1 MEVDTQHYDDIIIG
15 GGKAGKT
22 LAPALVADGRK
33 TALIERSLN
42 MIGGGCINI
51 ACIPTKTMVASA
63 NVANTVRNSAPYGVK
78 TNTPTVNLAE
88 VIQRKRSVVQ
98 SAREMN
104 LHNLETAL
112 DNNLIIGEARFV
124 APKTIAVTTT
134 EGNNRLLTA
143 ERLFINTGTRPLIP
157 SIPGLTEVEFL
168 TSESIMELEY
178 LPEHLIVLGS
188 GYIGL
193 EFAQMFRRFGSR
205 VTVIGQSEQI
215 LSQQDPDIAIAVQTL
230 LEQDGIEFLLKAKV
244 LRVVR
249 VGGASRREASPV
261 ENRTGNE
268 TILQIQVA
276 DRSFSLQ
283 GSHLLVAVGR
293 APNTE
298 SLNLAAAGVATDTR
312 GFIQVND
319 RLETNIPGIWA
330 LGDINGGPQYTHI
343 SLDDYR
349 IIKANLID
357 GGDRSTG
364 VDAERLVVRHRLVPS
379 CLFIDP
385 ELAHVGLTETEAQ
398 QQGYAIRVAK
408 VDASAVP
415 RAKTLGQTD
424 GLLKAIVDTETGRI
438 LGCSL
443 LCHEAGE
450 VISTV
455 QMVMQAQMP
464 YTVLRD
470 GVLTHPT
477 MTEGLNILFSKL

>member
-33 TALIERSLN
+33 TALVERSLN

-63 NVANTVRNSAPYGVK
+63 NVANTVRNSAAYGVK
-78 TNTPTVNLAE
+78 TNTPIVNLAE

-112 DNNLIIGEARFV
+112 DKNLIIGEARFV
-124 APKTIAVTTT
+124 APKTITVTTT

-143 ERLFINTGTRPLIP
+143 ERFFVNTGTRPLIP
-157 SIPGLTEVEFL
+157 SIAGLTEVEFL

-193 EFAQMFRRFGSR
+193 EFAQMFRRFGSG

-230 LEQDGIEFLLKAKV
+230 LEQDGIELLLKAKV
-244 LRVVR
+244 LRVD
-249 VGGASRREASPV
+249 
-261 ENRTGNE
+261 RTGNE
-268 TILQIQVA
+268 TILQIEVA
-276 DRSFSLQ
+276 DSEITLQ

-298 SLNLAAAGVATDTR
+298 SLNLAATGVATDTR

-319 RLETNIPGIWA
+319 RLETNVPGIWA

-357 GGDRSTG
+357 RGNRSTG
-364 VDAERLVVRHRLVPS
+364 DRLVPS

-408 VDASAVP
+408 VDASAIP
-415 RAKTLGQTD
+415 RAKTLGHTD

-464 YTVLRD
+464 YTLLRD

>member
-22 LAPALVADGRK
+22 LAPALIADGRK
-33 TALIERSLN
+33 TALVERSLN

-63 NVANTVRNSAPYGVK
+63 NVANTVRNSAAYGVK
-78 TNTPTVNLAE
+78 ANGLTVDLAD
-88 VIQRKRSVVQ
+88 VIRRKRMVVQ
-98 SAREMN
+98 GMREIN

-112 DNNLIIGEARFV
+112 DHELIIATARFV
-124 APKTIAVTTT
+124 APKTIEVTTALDT
-134 EGNNRLLTA
+134 TRLLTA

-157 SIPGLTEVEFL
+157 SVPGLTEAGFL
-168 TSESIMELEY
+168 TSESIMELEQM
-178 LPEHLIVLGS
+178 PEHLMVLGS

-193 EFAQMFRRFGSR
+193 EFAQMFRRFGCR

-215 LSQQDPDIAIAVQTL
+215 LSQQDPDMAIAVQRL
-230 LEQDGIEFLLKAKV
+230 LERDGIEFLLKTKV
-244 LRVVR
+244 LRVD
-249 VGGASRREASPV
+249 GA
-261 ENRTGNE
+261 GNE

-276 DRSFSLQ
+276 DRQISLQ

-293 APNTE
+293 APNTD

-330 LGDINGGPQYTHI
+330 LGDINGGPQYTHV

-349 IIKANLID
+349 IVKANLIN
-357 GGDRSTG
+357 GGNRSRR
-364 VDAERLVVRHRLVPS
+364 DRLVPS

-408 VDASAVP
+408 LEASAIP

-424 GLLKAIVDTETGRI
+424 GLLKAIVDTETGHI

-443 LCHEAGE
+443 LCHQAGE

-477 MTEGLNILFSKL
+477 MTEGLNMLFSKL

>member
-33 TALIERSLN
+33 TALVERSLN

-63 NVANTVRNSAPYGVK
+63 NVANTVRNSAVYGVK
-78 TNTPTVNLAE
+78 TNTPSVNLAE

-134 EGNNRLLTA
+134 EGNNRLLTT

-168 TSESIMELEY
+168 TSESIMELEH

-193 EFAQMFRRFGSR
+193 EFAQMFRRFGSG

-244 LRVVR
+244 LRVD
-249 VGGASRREASPV
+249 
-261 ENRTGNE
+261 RTDNE

-276 DRSFSLQ
+276 DREITLQ

-293 APNTE
+293 APNTD
-298 SLNLAAAGVATDTR
+298 SLNLAAAGVASDTR

-343 SLDDYR
+343 SLDDSR

-357 GGDRSTG
+357 GGNRSTR
-364 VDAERLVVRHRLVPS
+364 DRLVPS

-385 ELAHVGLTETEAQ
+385 ELAQVGLTETEAQ

-415 RAKTLGQTD
+415 RARTLGQTD
-424 GLLKAIVDTETGRI
+424 GLLKAIVDTDTDRI

-464 YTVLRD
+464 YTVLHD
-470 GVLTHPT
+470 GILTHPT

>member
-1 MEVDTQHYDDIIIG
+1 MDTEYYDDIIIG

-33 TALIERSLN
+33 TALVERSLN
-42 MIGGGCINI
+42 MIGGTCINI

-63 NVANTVRNSAPYGVK
+63 NIANTVRHSAAYGI
-78 TNTPTVNLAE
+78 NTTPPIVDLAA
-88 VIQRKRSVVQ
+88 VIQRKRSIVQ
-98 SAREMN
+98 AMRSMN
-104 LHNLETAL
+104 LNNLQTPL
-112 DNNLIIGEARFV
+112 GNHLIIGTASFV
-124 APKTIAVTTT
+124 APKTIEVTTV
-134 EGNNRLLTA
+134 EGNTRLLTA

-157 SIPGLTEVEFL
+157 SVPGLKEAGFL
-168 TSESIMELEY
+168 TSESIMELEH

-193 EFAQMFRRFGSR
+193 EFAQMFRRFGCR

-215 LSQQDPDIAIAVQTL
+215 LSQQDPDIAIAVQTI
-230 LEQDGIEFLLKAKV
+230 LERDGIEFLLMAKV
-244 LRVVR
+244 LKVD
-249 VGGASRREASPV
+249 
-261 ENRTGNE
+261 RTGNE

-276 DRSFSLQ
+276 DRQISLQ

-293 APNTE
+293 APTTDT
-298 SLNLAAAGVATDTR
+298 LNLAAAGVAVDAR
-312 GFIQVND
+312 GFIRVNE

-330 LGDINGGPQYTHI
+330 LGDINGGPQYTHV

-349 IIKANLID
+349 IVKANLID
-357 GGDRSTG
+357 GGDRSTR
-364 VDAERLVVRHRLVPS
+364 DRFVPS

-385 ELAHVGLTETEAQ
+385 ELAHVGLTETQAQ

-408 VDASAVP
+408 LDVSAVP

-424 GLLKAIVDTETGRI
+424 GVMKAIVDSKTERI
-438 LGCSL
+438 LGCSV
-443 LCHEAGE
+443 LCHAAGE

-455 QMVMQAQMP
+455 QMVMQARMP

-470 GVLTHPT
+470 GLLTHPT
-477 MTEGLNILFSKL
+477 MTEGLNLLFSKL

>member
-1 MEVDTQHYDDIIIG
+1 VNTEYYDDIIIG

-33 TALIERSLN
+33 TALVERSLN
-42 MIGGGCINI
+42 MIGGGCINV

-63 NVANTVRNSAPYGVK
+63 NVANIVRNSAAYGVK
-78 TNTPTVNLAE
+78 ANAPTVDLAE
-88 VIQRKRSVVQ
+88 VIRRKRSVVQ
-98 SAREMN
+98 SARAMN
-104 LHNLETAL
+104 LHNLETSL
-112 DNNLIIGEARFV
+112 GHQLIIGTGRFV
-124 APKTIAVTTT
+124 ASKTIEVITD
-134 EGNNRLLTA
+134 EGETRLLTA
-143 ERLFINTGTRPLIP
+143 ERLFINTGTQPLIP
-157 SIPGLTEVEFL
+157 SIPGLKDVGFL
-168 TSESIMELEY
+168 TSESIMELEQ

-230 LEQDGIEFLLKAKV
+230 LERDDIEFLLKAKV
-244 LRVVR
+244 LRVDR
-249 VGGASRREASPV
+249 AR
-261 ENRTGNE
+261 NE
-268 TILQIQVA
+268 TTLQIQIA
-276 DRSFSLQ
+276 DREIALQ

-293 APNTE
+293 EPTTDT
-298 SLNLAAAGVATDTR
+298 LNLAAPGVATDAR
-312 GFIQVND
+312 GFIRVND
-319 RLETNIPGIWA
+319 RLETNVPGIWA
-330 LGDINGGPQYTHI
+330 LGDINGGPQYTHVA
-343 SLDDYR
+343 LDDYR
-349 IIKANLID
+349 IVKANLID
-357 GGDRSTG
+357 GGNRSTR
-364 VDAERLVVRHRLVPS
+364 DRLVPS

-398 QQGYAIRVAK
+398 QQGYGIRVAK
-408 VDASAVP
+408 LDASSVP

-424 GLLKAIVDTETGRI
+424 GVLKAIVDTETGRI

-477 MTEGLNILFSKL
+477 MTEGLNLLFSKV

>member
-1 MEVDTQHYDDIIIG
+1 VNTEDYDDIIIG

-33 TALIERSLN
+33 TALVERSLN
-42 MIGGGCINI
+42 MIGGGCINV

-63 NVANTVRNSAPYGVK
+63 EVANTVRNSSAYGVRA
-78 TNTPTVNLAE
+78 NAPTVDLAA
-88 VIQRKRSVVQ
+88 VIERKRSVVQ
-98 SAREMN
+98 SMREMN

-112 DNNLIIGEARFV
+112 GHELIIGTGRFI
-124 APKTIAVTTT
+124 APKTIEVTTA
-134 EGNNRLLTA
+134 EGNTRLLTA

-157 SIPGLTEVEFL
+157 SVPGLKEAGFL
-168 TSESIMELEY
+168 TSESIMELEQ
-178 LPEHLIVLGS
+178 LPEHLIVFGS

-193 EFAQMFRRFGSR
+193 EFAQMFRRFGCR
-205 VTVIGQSEQI
+205 VTVIGHSGQI
-215 LSQQDPDIAIAVQTL
+215 LSQQDPDMAIAVQTL
-230 LEQDGIEFLLKAKV
+230 LERDGIEFLLKAKV
-244 LRVVR
+244 LRVER
-249 VGGASRREASPV
+249 S
-261 ENRTGNE
+261 GNA
-268 TILQIQVA
+268 TVLQLQVA
-276 DRSFSLQ
+276 DRETSLQ

-293 APNTE
+293 APTTDI
-298 SLNLAAAGVATDTR
+298 LNLAAAGVVVDAR
-312 GFIQVND
+312 GFIQVNE
-319 RLETNIPGIWA
+319 RLETTVSGIWA

-343 SLDDYR
+343 ALDDYR
-349 IIKANLID
+349 IVKANLID
-357 GGDRSTG
+357 GGNRSTR
-364 VDAERLVVRHRLVPS
+364 DRLVPS

-398 QQGYAIRVAK
+398 QQGYAIRVVK
-408 VDASAVP
+408 LDASAVP

-424 GLLKAIVDTETGRI
+424 GLLKAIVDAETGRI

-477 MTEGLNILFSKL
+477 MTEGLNMLFSKV

>member
-33 TALIERSLN
+33 TALVERSLN

-51 ACIPTKTMVASA
+51 ACIPTKTMVTSA
-63 NVANTVRNSAPYGVK
+63 NVANTVRNSAAYGVK

-88 VIQRKRSVVQ
+88 VIQRKRAVVQ
-98 SAREMN
+98 GMREMN

-112 DNNLIIGEARFV
+112 DKNLIIGEARFV

-157 SIPGLTEVEFL
+157 SVPGLTEVEFL

-193 EFAQMFRRFGSR
+193 EFAQMFRRFGSG

-215 LSQQDPDIAIAVQTL
+215 LSLQDPDIAIAVQTL

-244 LRVVR
+244 LRVD
-249 VGGASRREASPV
+249 
-261 ENRTGNE
+261 RTDNE
-268 TILQIQVA
+268 TILQIQVG
-276 DRSFSLQ
+276 DREITLQ

-293 APNTE
+293 APNID

-312 GFIQVND
+312 GFIQVSD
-319 RLETNIPGIWA
+319 RLETNVPGIWA

-357 GGDRSTG
+357 GGNRSTS
-364 VDAERLVVRHRLVPS
+364 DRLVPS

-408 VDASAVP
+408 IDASIVP
-415 RAKTLGQTD
+415 RARTLGQTD
-424 GLLKAIVDTETGRI
+424 GLLKAIVDADTGRI

-470 GVLTHPT
+470 GILTHPT

>member
-1 MEVDTQHYDDIIIG
+1 MNAQHYDDIIIG

-22 LAPALVADGRK
+22 LAPALVADERK
-33 TALIERSLN
+33 TALVERSLN

-63 NVANTVRNSAPYGVK
+63 NVANTVRNSAAYGVK
-78 TNTPTVNLAE
+78 ANTPIVDLAE
-88 VIQRKRSVVQ
+88 VIKRKRTVVQ

-112 DNNLIIGEARFV
+112 DNNLLIGTARFV
-124 APKTIAVTTT
+124 APKTIEVTTT
-134 EGNNRLLTA
+134 EGNTRVLTA
-143 ERLFINTGTRPLIP
+143 ERLFVNTGTRPLIP
-157 SIPGLTEVEFL
+157 SVPGLIEARFL
-168 TSESIMELEY
+168 TSESIMELEH

-188 GYIGL
+188 SYIGL
-193 EFAQMFRRFGSR
+193 EFAQMFRGFGSR

-215 LSQQDPDIAIAVQTL
+215 LSQQDPNIAIAVQTL

-244 LRVVR
+244 LRVD
-249 VGGASRREASPV
+249 
-261 ENRTGNE
+261 RTGNE

-276 DRSFSLQ
+276 DREITLQ

-293 APNTE
+293 APNTD

-319 RLETNIPGIWA
+319 RLETNVPGIWA

-343 SLDDYR
+343 SLNDYR

-357 GGDRSTG
+357 GGNRSTR
-364 VDAERLVVRHRLVPS
+364 DRLVPS

-424 GLLKAIVDTETGRI
+424 GLLKAIVDIEPI
-438 LGCSL
+438 
-443 LCHEAGE
+443 
-450 VISTV
+450 
-455 QMVMQAQMP
+455 
-464 YTVLRD
+464 
-470 GVLTHPT
+470 
-477 MTEGLNILFSKL
+477 

>member
-1 MEVDTQHYDDIIIG
+1 MNTQYDDDIIIG

-33 TALIERSLN
+33 TALVERSLN

-63 NVANTVRNSAPYGVK
+63 NVANTVRNSAAYGVK
-78 TNTPTVNLAE
+78 ANTPIVNLAE

-112 DNNLIIGEARFV
+112 DNNLITGEARFV
-124 APKTIAVTTT
+124 APKTITVTTT

-168 TSESIMELEY
+168 TSESIMELEH

-193 EFAQMFRRFGSR
+193 EFAQMFRRFGCR
-205 VTVIGQSEQI
+205 VTLIGQSNQI
-215 LSQQDPDIAIAVQTL
+215 LSQQDPDIAIAVQRL
-230 LEQDGIEFLLKAKV
+230 LEGDGIEFLLKTKV
-244 LRVVR
+244 LRVD
-249 VGGASRREASPV
+249 GA
-261 ENRTGNE
+261 GNE

-276 DRSFSLQ
+276 DRQMSLQ

-293 APNTE
+293 APNTD

-330 LGDINGGPQYTHI
+330 LGDINGGPQYTHV

-349 IIKANLID
+349 IVKANLID
-357 GGDRSTG
+357 GGDSPKERLRQRSTG
-364 VDAERLVVRHRLVPS
+364 DRLVPS

-385 ELAHVGLTETEAQ
+385 ELAHVGLTETEAR

-408 VDASAVP
+408 LDASAIP

-424 GLLKAIVDTETGRI
+424 GLLKAIVDTETSRI

-477 MTEGLNILFSKL
+477 MTEGLNMLFSKL

>member
-1 MEVDTQHYDDIIIG
+1 MEMDTQYYDDIIIG
-15 GGKAGKT
+15 GGKSGKT

-33 TALIERSLN
+33 TALVERSLN
-42 MIGGGCINI
+42 MIGGSCPNI
-51 ACIPTKTMVASA
+51 ACIPSKTMVASA
-63 NVANTVRNSAPYGVK
+63 EVANTVRNSAAYGIH
-78 TNTPTVNLAE
+78 TAPPTVDMAA

-98 SAREMN
+98 SLRPIN
-104 LHNLETAL
+104 LNILNTAL
-112 DNNLIIGEARFV
+112 GDNLIIGTARFV
-124 APKTIAVTTT
+124 APKTIEVATDEGTT
-134 EGNNRLLTA
+134 RLLTA
-143 ERLFINTGTRPLIP
+143 ERLFINTGTRPLVP
-157 SIPGLTEVEFL
+157 SVPGLKEAGFL
-168 TSESIMELEY
+168 TSESIMELEE

-230 LEQDGIEFLLKAKV
+230 LERDGIEFLLKAKV
-244 LRVVR
+244 LRVER
-249 VGGASRREASPV
+249 S
-261 ENRTGNE
+261 GNA
-268 TILQIQVA
+268 TKLQLQVA
-276 DRSFSLQ
+276 DREIELQ
-283 GSHLLVAVGR
+283 GSHLLVAIGR
-293 APNTE
+293 TPN
-298 SLNLAAAGVATDTR
+298 SDILNLAAAGVATDAR
-312 GFIQVND
+312 GFIRVND
-319 RLETNIPGIWA
+319 RLETNVPNIWA
-330 LGDINGGPQYTHI
+330 LGDINGGPQYTHVA
-343 SLDDYR
+343 LDDYR
-349 IIKANLID
+349 IVKANLID
-357 GGDRSTG
+357 GGNRSTQG
-364 VDAERLVVRHRLVPS
+364 RLVPS

-408 VDASAVP
+408 LDASDIMRAV
-415 RAKTLGQTD
+415 TQSQTD
-424 GLLKAIVDTETGRI
+424 GLMKAIVDTETGRI

-477 MTEGLNILFSKL
+477 MTEGLNMLFSKV

>member
-1 MEVDTQHYDDIIIG
+1 MEVNAQHYDDIIIG

-33 TALIERSLN
+33 TALVERSLN

-63 NVANTVRNSAPYGVK
+63 NVANTVRNSAAYGVK
-78 TNTPTVNLAE
+78 ANTPIVDLAE
-88 VIQRKRSVVQ
+88 VIKRKRTVVQ

-112 DNNLIIGEARFV
+112 DNNLLIGTARFV
-124 APKTIAVTTT
+124 APKTIEVTTA
-134 EGNNRLLTA
+134 EGNTRVLTA
-143 ERLFINTGTRPLIP
+143 ERLFVNTGTRPLIP
-157 SIPGLTEVEFL
+157 SIPGLTEAGFL
-168 TSESIMELEY
+168 TSESIMELEH

-193 EFAQMFRRFGSR
+193 EFAQMFRGFGSG

-244 LRVVR
+244 LRV
-249 VGGASRREASPV
+249 E
-261 ENRTGNE
+261 RTGNE

-276 DRSFSLQ
+276 DREITLQ

-293 APNTE
+293 APNTD

-319 RLETNIPGIWA
+319 CLETNIPGIWA

-357 GGDRSTG
+357 GGNRSTR
-364 VDAERLVVRHRLVPS
+364 DRLVPS

-398 QQGYAIRVAK
+398 QQGYAIRVSK

-424 GLLKAIVDTETGRI
+424 GLLKAIVDTDTDRI

-470 GVLTHPT
+470 GILTHPT

>member
-1 MEVDTQHYDDIIIG
+1 MEVNTQYDDDIIIG

-33 TALIERSLN
+33 TALVERSLN

-63 NVANTVRNSAPYGVK
+63 NVANTVRNSAAYGVK
-78 TNTPTVNLAE
+78 ANTPIVNLAE

-112 DNNLIIGEARFV
+112 DNNLITGEARFV
-124 APKTIAVTTT
+124 APKTITVTTT

-168 TSESIMELEY
+168 TSESIMELEH

-193 EFAQMFRRFGSR
+193 EFAQMFRRFGCR
-205 VTVIGQSEQI
+205 VTLIGQSNQI
-215 LSQQDPDIAIAVQTL
+215 LSQQDPDIAIAVQRL
-230 LEQDGIEFLLKAKV
+230 LEGDGIEFLLKTKV
-244 LRVVR
+244 LRVD
-249 VGGASRREASPV
+249 GA
-261 ENRTGNE
+261 GNE

-276 DRSFSLQ
+276 DRQMSLQ

-293 APNTE
+293 APNTD

-330 LGDINGGPQYTHI
+330 LGDINGGPQYTHV

-349 IIKANLID
+349 IVKANLID
-357 GGDRSTG
+357 GGDSPKERLRQRSTG
-364 VDAERLVVRHRLVPS
+364 DRLVPS

-385 ELAHVGLTETEAQ
+385 ELAHVGLTETEAR

-408 VDASAVP
+408 LDASAIP

-424 GLLKAIVDTETGRI
+424 GLLKAIVDTETSRI

-477 MTEGLNILFSKL
+477 MTEGLNMLFSKL

>member
-1 MEVDTQHYDDIIIG
+1 MEANAQHYDDIIIG
-15 GGKAGKT
+15 CGKAGKT

-33 TALIERSLN
+33 TALVERSLN

-63 NVANTVRNSAPYGVK
+63 NVANTVRNSAAYGVQS
-78 TNTPTVNLAE
+78 NTPTVNLAE
-88 VIQRKRSVVQ
+88 VIQRKRAVVQ

-112 DNNLIIGEARFV
+112 HNNLIVGTARFV
-124 APKTIAVTTT
+124 APKTIEVTTAD
-134 EGNNRLLTA
+134 GNTRVFTA
-143 ERLFINTGTRPLIP
+143 ERLFVNTGTRPLIP
-157 SIPGLTEVEFL
+157 SVPGLTEAGFL
-168 TSESIMELEY
+168 TSESIMELEH
-178 LPEHLIVLGS
+178 LPEHLIVLGN

-193 EFAQMFRRFGSR
+193 EFAQMFRRFGSA

-215 LSQQDPDIAIAVQTL
+215 LSQQDSDIAIAVQTL

-244 LRVVR
+244 LRVD
-249 VGGASRREASPV
+249 
-261 ENRTGNE
+261 RTGNQ

-276 DRSFSLQ
+276 DREITLQ

-357 GGDRSTG
+357 GGDRSTR
-364 VDAERLVVRHRLVPS
+364 DRLVPS

-408 VDASAVP
+408 VDASTVP
-415 RAKTLGQTD
+415 RARTLGQTD
-424 GLLKAIVDTETGRI
+424 GLLKAIVDADTGRI

-470 GVLTHPT
+470 GILTHPT

>member
-1 MEVDTQHYDDIIIG
+1 METEHYDDIIIG
-15 GGKAGKT
+15 SGKAGKT

-33 TALIERSLN
+33 TALVERSLN

-63 NVANTVRNSAPYGVK
+63 NVANVVRNSADYGVK
-78 TNTPTVNLAE
+78 ANAPIVNLAD
-88 VIQRKRSVVQ
+88 VIRRKQSVVE
-98 SAREMN
+98 SMRDMN

-112 DNNLIIGEARFV
+112 GHELLIGTGRFV
-124 APKTIAVTTT
+124 APKIIEVIDDGTT
-134 EGNNRLLTA
+134 RLLTA
-143 ERLFINTGTRPLIP
+143 ERFFINTGTHPLIP
-157 SIPGLTEVEFL
+157 SVPGLKEAGFL
-168 TSESIMELEY
+168 TSESLMELEQ

-193 EFAQMFRRFGSR
+193 EFAQMFRRFGCR
-205 VTVIGQSEQI
+205 VTVIGQSGQI
-215 LSQQDPDIAIAVQTL
+215 LSQQDPDMAIAVQTI
-230 LEQDGIEFLLKAKV
+230 LERDGIEFLLKAKV
-244 LRVVR
+244 LRVER
-249 VGGASRREASPV
+249 ADNA
-261 ENRTGNE
+261 TK
-268 TILQIQVA
+268 LQLQVA
-276 DRSFSLQ
+276 DQEMELQ

-293 APNTE
+293 APT
-298 SLNLAAAGVATDTR
+298 SDGLNLAAAGVEIDAR

-319 RLETNIPGIWA
+319 RLETNVPGIWA
-330 LGDINGGPQYTHI
+330 LGDINGGPEYTHV

-349 IIKANLID
+349 IVKANLID
-357 GGDRSTG
+357 GGNRSTR
-364 VDAERLVVRHRLVPS
+364 DRPIPS

-385 ELAHVGLTETEAQ
+385 ELAQVGLTETAAQ
-398 QQGYAIRVAK
+398 QQGYAIRVMK
-408 VDASAVP
+408 LEASAIP

-424 GLLKAIVDTETGRI
+424 GLLKAIVDTETDRI

-477 MTEGLNILFSKL
+477 MTEGLNMLFSKM

>member
-1 MEVDTQHYDDIIIG
+1 MNSEYYDDIIIG

-33 TALIERSLN
+33 TALVECSLT
-42 MIGGGCINI
+42 MIGGGCINV

-63 NVANTVRNSAPYGVK
+63 HVANAVRNSATYGVK
-78 TNTPTVNLAE
+78 TDALTVTLVA
-88 VIQRKRSVVQ
+88 VIQRKRTVVQ
-98 SAREMN
+98 SMRDMN

-112 DNNLIIGEARFV
+112 GHNLIIGTGQFI
-124 APKTIAVTTT
+124 APKTIEVTTA
-134 EGNNRLLTA
+134 EGKTRHLTA
-143 ERLFINTGTRPLIP
+143 ERFFINTGTRPSIP
-157 SIPGLTEVEFL
+157 SVPGLKEVGFL
-168 TSESIMELEY
+168 TSESIMELEH

-205 VTVIGQSEQI
+205 ITVIGQGEQI
-215 LSQQDPDIAIAVQTL
+215 LSQQDPDIAIAVQAL
-230 LEQDGIEFLLKAKV
+230 LERDGIEFLLKAKV

-249 VGGASRREASPV
+249 EASPL
-261 ENRTGNE
+261 ENRAGNATE
-268 TILQIQVA
+268 LQIQVA
-276 DRSFSLQ
+276 DQKITLQ

-293 APNTE
+293 VPTTE
-298 SLNLAAAGVATDTR
+298 TLNLAAAGVAIDAY
-312 GFIQVND
+312 GFIPVND

-330 LGDINGGPQYTHI
+330 LGDINGGPQYTHV

-349 IIKANLID
+349 IVKANLID
-357 GGDRSTG
+357 GGNRSTR
-364 VDAERLVVRHRLVPS
+364 DRLIPS

-385 ELAHVGLTETEAQ
+385 ELAHVGLTETEAW
-398 QQGYAIRVAK
+398 QQGYAYRVAK
-408 VDASAVP
+408 LDASAIP
-415 RAKTLGQTD
+415 RARTLGQTD
-424 GLLKAIVDTETGRI
+424 GLLKAIVDTETGKI

-455 QMVMQAQMP
+455 QMIMQAKMP

-477 MTEGLNILFSKL
+477 MTEGLNLLFSKL

>member
-33 TALIERSLN
+33 TALVERSLN

-63 NVANTVRNSAPYGVK
+63 SVANTVRNSAAYGVK
-78 TNTPTVNLAE
+78 ANTPIVNLAE

-157 SIPGLTEVEFL
+157 SVPGLTEVEFL

-193 EFAQMFRRFGSR
+193 EFAQMFRRFGCR

-244 LRVVR
+244 LRVD
-249 VGGASRREASPV
+249 
-261 ENRTGNE
+261 RTGNE
-268 TILQIQVA
+268 TILRIQVG
-276 DRSFSLQ
+276 DREITLQ

-293 APNTE
+293 APNID

-319 RLETNIPGIWA
+319 RLETNVPGIWA

-357 GGDRSTG
+357 GGNRNTR
-364 VDAERLVVRHRLVPS
+364 VRLIPS

-385 ELAHVGLTETEAQ
+385 ELAHVGLTETEAR
-398 QQGYAIRVAK
+398 QQGYTIRVAK
-408 VDASAVP
+408 LDVAAIP
-415 RAKTLGQTD
+415 RAKTLGKTD
-424 GLLKAIVDTETGRI
+424 GLLKAIVDTKTGHI
-438 LGCSL
+438 LGVSL

-455 QMVMQAQMP
+455 QMVMQAQMS

-477 MTEGLNILFSKL
+477 MTEGLNLLFSKL